1 MSMQGHEFLFR
12 SVWHVPAP
20 LVDIWN
26 RVGRV
31 TEYPTWWPGIK
42 RVELLK
48 GHELPIMVGT
58 QARYEVV
65 SPLYNLQYQTE
76 VVQFDTGKLIVAK
89 AVGDL
94 EGTGTWKF
102 LEEHGGTQATFD
114 WNVHVSPPLLRAASY
129 LPPVRYVMRFFHN
142 QLMDAGERG
151 LRSLSI
157 EQPAGVPVE
166 GVYSD

>member
-1 MSMQGHEFLFR
+1 MKGHEFLFR

-42 RVELLK
+42 RVDLLK
-48 GHELPIMVGT
+48 GRELPITVGT
-58 QARYEVV
+58 QAKYEVT
-65 SPLYNLQYQTE
+65 SPLYQLEYQTE
-76 VVQFDTGKLIVAK
+76 VVEFETGKLIVAT

-94 EGTGTWKF
+94 VGTGTWMFQEKKG
-102 LEEHGGTQATFD
+102 ETQATFD
-114 WNVHVSPPLLRAASY
+114 WQVHVSPVFLRAASY
-129 LPPVRYVMRFFHN
+129 LPPVRHVMRFFHN

-151 LRSLSI
+151 LRALYDKTAVDGRQM
-157 EQPAGVPVE
+157 EH
-166 GVYSD
+166 VYTE